1 MTKLKFLLAL
11 HDQLSGLPQAD
22 VEERLSFY
30 TEMIEDRMEEGL
42 LEEEAVAAVG
52 SIEEIAAQIRADL
65 SPAAP
70 AAKAQKPKKQLS
82 AWTIVLLV
90 LGSPVWLSL
99 LIAAF
104 AVVFSLYVIL
114 WSLVV
119 SLWAVF
125 ASIIGC
131 TIGGILGGIGFLTT
145 GHLLVGIALLGAGV
159 VCAGLSILVFLGCR
173 SATNGAAKLTKS
185 TALQI
190 IGCFKKKEEDTQ

>member
-42 LEEEAVAAVG
+42 SEEEAVAAVG

-70 AAKAQKPKKQLS
+70 AAKAQKPKKELG
-82 AWTIVLLV
+82 AWAIVLLV

-104 AVVFSLYVIL
+104 AVVFSLYVTL

-125 ASIIGC
+125 ASMIGC
-131 TIGGILGGIGFLTT
+131 AIGGILGGIGFLTT
-145 GHLLVGIALLGAGV
+145 GHRLVGIALLGAGA
-159 VCAGLSILVFLGCR
+159 VCAGLAILAFLGCKV
-173 SATNGAAKLTKS
+173 ATKGAAKLTKS
-185 TALQI
+185 TFISIAK
-190 IGCFKKKEEDTQ
+190 CFNKEAGAT